1 MVPASKSGHTNRT
14 RISSMKKNS
23 RENTVVPAITGEQA
37 EPAVQEI
44 APHAPASLFEEPA
57 LSCPLCGSAGLFPL
71 YDITRYALHFKVE
84 RCDACGFIFMNPRF
98 TAETLR
104 SFYGEDYYKGKAE
117 YAYYDER
124 GAERYARYV
133 WDARLSFIRK
143 FIRAGRI
150 LDIGSAFGGFLR
162 ASVPH
167 FEPAGIELSEYAG
180 NYARK
185 RMGSQI
191 HVGTLADHYFPRDNF
206 LVITMIEVLEH
217 LSSPV
222 EAVKECHKLLQKG
235 GLLVIQ
241 TANMDGLQAKMQ
253 GKNYAYYMPGHVSYF
268 TKRNLVSLLKS
279 AGFSRIKV
287 YHPVEFGL
295 LPKLRKSRGDFKS
308 ILDYRRWIRITLYH
322 FLSKL
327 HAGNFC
333 ATSSMVVYAFK

>member
-1 MVPASKSGHTNRT
+1 
-14 RISSMKKNS
+14 MKKNS
-23 RENTVVPAITGEQA
+23 PENTVTPVIPEEQS
-37 EPAVQEI
+37 EPVAQEVSPKTPSKI
-44 APHAPASLFEEPA
+44 FEEPV
-57 LSCPLCGSAGLFPL
+57 LNCPLCGSAGLFPL
-71 YDITRYALHFKVE
+71 HDITRYQLHFKVE

-143 FIRAGRI
+143 FIRAGRL

-217 LSSPV
+217 LASPA

-241 TANMDGLQAKMQ
+241 TANMDGLQAKIQ

-268 TKRNLVSLLKS
+268 TKRNLVTLLKS

-322 FLSKL
+322 LLSKF

-333 ATSSMVVYAFK
+333 TTSSMVVYAFK